1 MRGMRGMRG
10 RWRETTAGVT
20 VLTLVMGMGGAGPL
34 LAASAVGRTGQTSA
48 GQSSGGQTGVAPGAR
63 PASTVQSPIAIAHD
77 PLRCVNTDYAP
88 KVDAAVAPSQIYEK
102 GYVYFK
108 AAGTED
114 YYYTPMAGTPESLAG
129 VLPRPLPETR
139 AVDYFVQATDVQD
152 LAKKTDEY
160 VPPVVPGNACKVK
173 GEPAGVKVGKEGA
186 GLTIGLTREGQNPA
200 PPGFNRRDIAFVILF
215 GGATVSLAQALKG
228 SGSGG
233 STTSS
238 TSTTTG
244 GTGTTSKSSGG
255 LSTGAAIGIGA
266 VVVAGAALIIANNN
280 KSNNAATAT
289 PTPTQTATPTRTP
302 TATVA
307 LRFIDAAVTWSG
319 VGNVD
324 VEIRDPNNQSV
335 GTRIPVGCEST
346 SSRTEH
352 VLLQGVL
359 APGTYRVML
368 TADNCGST
376 GAPSAIVT
384 AVSVQ
389 SDTGPKCVNAFVS
402 VPLTTT
408 VQGCTFT
415 LP

>member
-1 MRGMRGMRG
+1 MRRKGMRS
-10 RWRETTAGVT
+10 WRETTAAVT
-20 VLTLVMGMGGAGPL
+20 AAALLSGMGGGPL
-34 LAASAVGRTGQTSA
+34 WAATAATAATSMKQTGQT
-48 GQSSGGQTGVAPGAR
+48 QTAPVAPGAR
-63 PASTVQSPIAIAHD
+63 PASSVQSPIAIAHD
-77 PLRCVNTDYAP
+77 PLRCMNTDYAP

-114 YYYTPMAGTPESLAG
+114 YYYTPMAGQPEMLAG
-129 VLPRPLPETR
+129 VLPRPLPETK
-139 AVDYFVQATDVQD
+139 AVDYYVQATDVQE

-173 GEPAGVKVGKEGA
+173 GEPAGVKVGKDGA

-228 SGSGG
+228 SGG
-233 STTSS
+233 SSS
-238 TSTTTG
+238 TSAA
-244 GTGTTSKSSGG
+244 TTSKSSGG

-266 VVVAGAALIIANNN
+266 VVVAGGALIIANNN
-280 KSNNAATAT
+280 KSNNATAT
-289 PTPTQTATPTRTP
+289 PTPTQTSTPTRTATP
-302 TATVA
+302 TVP

-335 GTRIPVGCEST
+335 GTRIPAGCEST

-376 GAPSAIVT
+376 GAPSSIVT

-389 SDTGPKCVNAFVS
+389 SDSGPKCVNAFVS